1 MVGWLSWPWVLGGST
16 ASISMG
22 AAVISRS
29 ISSSVWQ
36 SQARMRDGLCRLL
49 NRDILLELWPV
60 RHKLISKAIKDVRE
74 EAFPELRP

>member
-1 MVGWLSWPWVLGGST
+1 M
-16 ASISMG
+16 
-22 AAVISRS
+22 ISRS

-36 SQARMRDGLCRLL
+36 SQARMRDGLCRFL